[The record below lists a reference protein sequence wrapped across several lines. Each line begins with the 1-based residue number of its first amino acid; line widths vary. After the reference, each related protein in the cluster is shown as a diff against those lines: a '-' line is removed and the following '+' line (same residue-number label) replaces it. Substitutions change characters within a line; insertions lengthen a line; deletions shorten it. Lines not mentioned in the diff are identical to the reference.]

1 MSMKEVY
8 KQKIEAEMELSQA
21 KLAEL
26 RAKAKSSV
34 ADARVKYAKQLDD
47 LELGIEATKAK
58 LKELGEAN
66 EDAWEHL
73 KAEIESA
80 WGALRNGVRDIAAK
94 LNK

>member
-1 MSMKEVY
+1 
-8 KQKIEAEMELSQA
+8 
-21 KLAEL
+21 
-26 RAKAKSSV
+26 
-34 ADARVKYAKQLDD
+34 VKYAKQLDD